1 MPRQNLYV
9 KDGRSRTTSIR
20 VNPLLYDAV
29 RQQGGNV
36 EDLFETALSAYLH
49 VPSAVLVRLHR
60 EEERLEHCSE
70 AIRAGQ
76 EAALAKELARL
87 EGWGQ
92 ERSEADAA
100 GRVMLAAVYAEICS
114 FPGTGRRRVEQDI
127 AAGGDCLYE
136 EKLVMLLM
144 KRLHYPENS
153 VREAVRVI
161 VRNGWRMP
169 EE

>member
-49 VPSAVLVRLHR
+49 VPSEVLVRLHR
-60 EEERLEHCSE
+60 EEERLEHCYE

-76 EAALAKELARL
+76 EAALAKELARM
-87 EGWGQ
+87 EGERQ

-100 GRVMLAAVYAEICS
+100 RREMLA
-114 FPGTGRRRVEQDI
+114 
-127 AAGGDCLYE
+127 CLYE

-144 KRLHYPENS
+144 RRLHYPENTI
-153 VREAVRVI
+153 REAVRVI
-161 VRNGWRMP
+161 VRNGWRVP

>member
-49 VPSAVLVRLHR
+49 VPPEVLVRLHR
-60 EEERLEHCSE
+60 EEELLEHCYD

-76 EAALAKELARL
+76 EEALARELARV
-87 EGWGQ
+87 EGERQ
-92 ERSEADAA
+92 KRSEADAA
-100 GRVMLAAVYAEICS
+100 
-114 FPGTGRRRVEQDI
+114 RR
-127 AAGGDCLYE
+127 
-136 EKLVMLLM
+136 
-144 KRLHYPENS
+144 
-153 VREAVRVI
+153 
-161 VRNGWRMP
+161 W
-169 EE
+169 

>member
-49 VPSAVLVRLHR
+49 VPPEVLVRLHR
-60 EEERLEHCSE
+60 EEELLEHCYE

-76 EAALAKELARL
+76 EEALARELA
-87 EGWGQ
+87 
-92 ERSEADAA
+92 
-100 GRVMLAAVYAEICS
+100 
-114 FPGTGRRRVEQDI
+114 
-127 AAGGDCLYE
+127 
-136 EKLVMLLM
+136 
-144 KRLHYPENS
+144 H
-153 VREAVRVI
+153 
-161 VRNGWRMP
+161 GWRVRDRSGPRRMLHGGRCLLRCMRRCVRFRSRDGDVLSRILP
-169 EE
+169 TAGSVCMRRSW

>member
-49 VPSAVLVRLHR
+49 VPPEVLVRLHR
-60 EEERLEHCSE
+60 EEELLEHCYE

-76 EAALAKELARL
+76 EAVLAKELARL
-87 EGWGQ
+87 EGERQ

-100 GRVMLAAVYAEICS
+100 
-114 FPGTGRRRVEQDI
+114 RREM
-127 AAGGDCLYE
+127 GGECLYE

-144 KRLHYPENS
+144 RRLHYPENTI
-153 VREAVRVI
+153 REAVRVI
-161 VRNGWRMP
+161 VRNGWRVP